1 MHPALAPLEGGDG
14 SRPTRALLTTDPRP
28 AYPTNPEREGA
39 MNDALATPQQVADYL
54 GTTTGALA
62 QKRYLGIGPKFIKLG
77 QKTVRYRWADVE
89 AYVNE
94 SVVETA
100 AS

>member
-1 MHPALAPLEGGDG
+1 
-14 SRPTRALLTTDPRP
+14 
-28 AYPTNPEREGA
+28 

-62 QKRYLGIGPKFIKLG
+62 QKRYLGTGPKFIKLG
-77 QKTVRYRWADVE
+77 HKTIRYRWLDVA
-89 AYVNE
+89 AYVDGA
-94 SVVETA
+94 VVEPV